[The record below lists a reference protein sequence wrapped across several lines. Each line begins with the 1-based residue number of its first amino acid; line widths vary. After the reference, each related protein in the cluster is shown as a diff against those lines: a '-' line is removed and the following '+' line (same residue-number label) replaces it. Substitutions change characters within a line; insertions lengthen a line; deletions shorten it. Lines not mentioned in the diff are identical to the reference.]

1 MKKPIIAFTLMYSAV
16 LTGCAETPQDIFVNA
31 QHQSKVIGNASESTG
46 QLTIHYTNVD
56 YNTDQSVIINFT
68 DKAHKFTFNNCQSES
83 LYPEDCSSNLLIYPN
98 GEGKVV
104 VQGNINFL
112 LGTNFTHAGDKEVQL
127 PFVKSVENSW
137 SIEWNQTIQGLTTKI
152 YTYHEPLQAEALTL
166 TLKRL

>member
-1 MKKPIIAFTLMYSAV
+1 MKKSIIAFTLMYSAV

-46 QLTIHYTNVD
+46 QLTIHYANVD
-56 YNTDQSVIINFT
+56 YDTDQSVIINFNNQP
-68 DKAHKFTFNNCQSES
+68 HKFTFNTCQSES